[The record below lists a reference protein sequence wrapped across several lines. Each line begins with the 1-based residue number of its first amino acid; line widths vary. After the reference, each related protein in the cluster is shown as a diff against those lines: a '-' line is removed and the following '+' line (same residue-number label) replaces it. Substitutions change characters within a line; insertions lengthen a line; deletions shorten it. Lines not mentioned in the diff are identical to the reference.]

1 MSLTLPDEMQK
12 QVRIAMLGFGKTM
25 REHLAKNL
33 KNAKKKLRYIGKSE
47 NIKHGLKNMAGF
59 IKAKK

>member
-1 MSLTLPDEMQK
+1 
-12 QVRIAMLGFGKTM
+12 MLGFGKKM

-33 KNAKKKLRYIGKSE
+33 KTAKTTLRYIGKPE

-59 IKAKK
+59 IKAKKS

>member
-1 MSLTLPDEMQK
+1 
-12 QVRIAMLGFGKTM
+12 MLGFGKTM